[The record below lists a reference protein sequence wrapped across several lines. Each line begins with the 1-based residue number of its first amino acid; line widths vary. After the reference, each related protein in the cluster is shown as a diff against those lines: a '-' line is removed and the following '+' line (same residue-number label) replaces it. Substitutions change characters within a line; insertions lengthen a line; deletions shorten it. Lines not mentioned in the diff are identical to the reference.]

1 MNVQCS
7 QTTTTFYIFSCFFG
21 GSIKIQLRESLF
33 DSLSL
38 SLLTSLSLRIHLYF
52 QQYEIYISVITSQSY
67 FFVAPFP
74 SPSTKRTLLYVEDR
88 DLE

>member
-1 MNVQCS
+1 MNVIVFCVHKQPVY
-7 QTTTTFYIFSCFFG
+7 FLIFVVET
-21 GSIKIQLRESLF
+21 IKIQLRKSLF
-33 DSLSL
+33 D
-38 SLLTSLSLRIHLYF
+38 SLRIHLYF